1 MCVCLAKCWPKGK
14 SLAFLLLLLGFADKD
29 DKDDDDGDDGDGDAI
44 EVGMAHS
51 AVN

>member
-29 DKDDDDGDDGDGDAI
+29 DDDDDGDDGDAI